1 MSDQLPWLQ
10 LFKRVHHLIKA
21 VACSRRDSI
30 IHANVGNHG
39 RVPCFFS
46 FASPTAH
53 VENYG

>member
-39 RVPCFFS
+39 RDPCFFS